1 MSNTK
6 VIFSRRIK
14 EDLVSKGFQPIRKV
28 ENIKKEGFWA
38 WEFEDTPELEQA
50 FYQIVAGG
58 KDHE

>member
-6 VIFSRRIK
+6 IIFSRRIK

-28 ENIKKEGFWA
+28 ENVKKEGFWA
-38 WEFEDTPELEQA
+38 WEFEETPELIEA

-58 KDHE
+58 KNHE